1 MGRGGV
7 SGSFPLKIVSR
18 KRWAIL
24 QQEKI
29 EQAIRILNE
38 LQLDCW
44 LTFVRETDEQ
54 PDPALKLIVNHD
66 LTWHSCFLLT
76 RQGERIAIV
85 ARYDDDLV
93 KQFQLYNIVLG
104 YTEDFGPLLLE
115 TLNRLNPS
123 SIALNYSVGD
133 VAADGL
139 THGMYLQ
146 LVEALKSTSFAQRF
160 VSSAPLIS
168 RLRSRKTVTELALMR
183 HAIRETDELFSMVM
197 DFLRPGVTE
206 HETGELI
213 HAEME
218 RRHLGAAW
226 SYASCPGV
234 KFGPNTLFGHG
245 IPSDIAVET
254 GFIASLDLGVKYQ
267 EYCSDLQRLW
277 YVRQLGEQ
285 AVPAVVSRAFAAV
298 KGAIEAG
305 KAALRPGVR
314 GWQVDAAARDFLV
327 RSGYP
332 EYQHA
337 LGHSVGR
344 HAHDGGPLLGPR
356 WARYGETP
364 YYMVEEGVVFTLE
377 LGVLTERGYVS
388 QEDEVLVTAHGCE
401 WFSQPQESI
410 YLI

>member
-1 MGRGGV
+1 M
-7 SGSFPLKIVSR
+7 SI
-18 KRWAIL
+18 

-29 EQAIRILNE
+29 AQAINILNE

-76 RQGERIAIV
+76 RQGECIAIV

-93 KQFQLYNIVLG
+93 KQSKLYTTVLR
-104 YTEDFGPLLLE
+104 YTEDIGPLLRE
-115 TLNRLNPS
+115 TLQRLNPA
-123 SIALNYSVGD
+123 SIALNYSTSD

-146 LVEALKSTSFAQRF
+146 LVEALKDTPFVEHF

-168 RLRSRKTVTELALMR
+168 RLRSRKTPSELALMS
-183 HAIRETDELFSMVM
+183 HAILETDQLFSMVTG
-197 DFLRPGVTE
+197 FLHPGMTE
-206 HETGELI
+206 RETSERI

-218 RRHLGAAW
+218 RRRLGAAW

-245 IPSDIAVET
+245 IPGDIQMEP
-254 GFIASLDLGVKYQ
+254 GFIASLDLGVSYQ
-267 EYCSDLQRLW
+267 GYCSDMQRLW
-277 YVRQLGEQ
+277 YALQPGEKTI
-285 AVPAVVSRAFAAV
+285 PEVVQRAFAAV
-298 KGAIEAG
+298 RGAIEAG
-305 KAALRPGVR
+305 KETLRPGIQ
-314 GWQVDAAARDFLV
+314 GWQVDEAARSFLV

-344 HAHDGGPLLGPR
+344 HAHDGGPILGPR

-364 YYMVEEGVVFTLE
+364 YAPIEEGSIYTLE
-377 LGVLTERGYVS
+377 LGVMTERGYVS
-388 QEDEVLVTAHGCE
+388 QEDEVLVTANGCE

-410 YLI
+410 YVIPS